1 MKESNGRGSIV
12 YEPKRKKYRAFFTTP
27 GKRRISRRF
36 DSRKE
41 ASDWLASQNTSA
53 ISGTYT
59 EPSRLPLGEWLVQ
72 WLTEY
77 KKPSVSVRTY
87 DRYLE
92 LAEHFDALANTPL
105 QKLTPQSVQSL
116 YNELLKSL
124 SPATIE
130 RIHRVG
136 HAATQR
142 ANLLGLVAYNV
153 FDAIE
158 RPKSKSIR
166 EIEIFTKDEL
176 AAIHKAAKKY
186 ANGRYMPLINLA
198 IVSGARRGELLAL
211 RVKDLGEHEIRICRN
226 LQETARSGIII
237 NPPKTKA
244 GNRRVSIPPSVMAE
258 LKHLAQGK
266 PPDALIFTTRKNTPL
281 SPRNMERAWRIIV
294 EVAEVPYR
302 NFHVLRH
309 TNATD
314 LLANGI
320 PIVEVARRLGH
331 SRISHTLE
339 LYGHAIPTY
348 DATISRQIEALYT
361 FTIEKNEN

>member
-1 MKESNGRGSIV
+1 MKERNGRGSIV
-12 YEPKRKKYRAFFTTP
+12 YEPDRKKYHAYFTTP
-27 GKRRISRRF
+27 AKRRVTRRF
-36 DSRKE
+36 DRPEE
-41 ASDWLASQNTSA
+41 AAEWLSSQHTAATS
-53 ISGTYT
+53 GCYT
-59 EPSRLPLGEWLVQ
+59 EPNRLTLGEWLVQ

-77 KKPSVSVRTY
+77 KKSSVSVRTY

-105 QKLTPQSVQSL
+105 QKLTPHAVQSL
-116 YNELLKSL
+116 YIELLKSL
-124 SPATIE
+124 SPTTIE

-136 HAATQR
+136 HAAVQR
-142 ANLLGLVAYNV
+142 ANLLGLVASNV
-153 FDAIE
+153 FDAVE
-158 RPKSKSIR
+158 RPRAKNVK
-166 EIEIFTKDEL
+166 EIEIFTMDEL
-176 AAIHKAAKKY
+176 AVIHKAAKEF
-186 ANGRYMPLINLA
+186 ANGRYLPLINLA

-226 LQETARSGIII
+226 LQETARGGIII

-244 GNRRVSIPPSVMAE
+244 GNRRLSIPPSVMAE
-258 LKHLAQGK
+258 LRLLSQGK
-266 PPDALIFTTRKNTPL
+266 PPDELIFSTSKGTPL
-281 SPRNMERAWRIIV
+281 SPRNLERAWSRII
-294 EVAEVPYR
+294 ETAGIPYR

-314 LLANGI
+314 LLAKGI

-348 DATISRQIEALYT
+348 DATIARKIEALYS
-361 FTIEKNEN
+361 FTNAKN